1 MIGMP
6 GKGFNSRPHEEVD
19 HNTHNIYLKEDASTH
34 DLTKRSTNP
43 VSGTIHSHYMLQL
56 TTSRRGR
63 PFRLRQQGGNHRAST
78 HDLTKRSTAILHIIC
93 TKLQFYSLLF
103 HKKPFTSNTKT
114 FILNQFLLKSAIKS
128 GANPLKF
135 RVSFTFALKDQRF
148 CHVKSGFYTYVFYFV
163 LVLIAQIIEP

>member
-1 MIGMP
+1 
-6 GKGFNSRPHEEVD
+6 
-19 HNTHNIYLKEDASTH
+19 
-34 DLTKRSTNP
+34 
-43 VSGTIHSHYMLQL
+43 MLQL

-63 PFRLRQQGGNHRAST
+63 HVGVVALKSYFWLQLTTSRRGRPLMQPLFPRMLLAST

>member
-1 MIGMP
+1 MAPVVILAAY
-6 GKGFNSRPHEEVD
+6 D
-19 HNTHNIYLKEDASTH
+19 TSTH
-34 DLTKRSTNP
+34 DLTKRSTKF
-43 VSGTIHSHYMLQL
+43 IHNISRFLL
-56 TTSRRGR
+56 T
-63 PFRLRQQGGNHRAST
+63 ST